1 MRAVGIIAN
10 PVSARDIRRIVSH
23 AGNLPINDRA
33 NIVLRLLTGLAAAD
47 VTDVVVMPENGGI
60 RTQLMRTIERERRM
74 GTVRLPAVTYL
85 DMPVTSTFVDSAVAA
100 RRMDDMGVGA
110 IVVLGGDG
118 THRVVASSCGQTPI
132 AGVSTGTNN
141 AFPEFRE
148 PTITGLAVG
157 LAVSGRVPADI
168 ALALNKRLVVTV
180 NGRHE
185 IALVDAAVVAERYVG
200 ARAIWKTE
208 SFRDLFATFGEA
220 DGIGMSS
227 LVGLTGPL
235 DRTTPEGRRIRLAPA
250 GTARRTLAFPV
261 APGLIGKVGVL
272 SVETMT
278 PGVPCRP
285 SVAAGSIAL
294 DGEREL
300 TFGES
305 DDVSIHL
312 ETDAFR
318 TVSVSVCMAFAARHG
333 LMVHQSS
340 SPCHEGEPR

>member
-23 AGNLPINDRA
+23 AGNLAINDRA

-47 VTDVVVMPENGGI
+47 VTDVIVMPENGGI

-74 GTVRLPAVTYL
+74 GTLHLPAVTYL
-85 DMPVTSTFVDSAVAA
+85 DMPVTSTFADSAAAA
-100 RRMDDMGVGA
+100 RRMDEMGVGA

-118 THRVVASSCGQTPI
+118 THRIVASSCGRTPI

-157 LAVSGRVPADI
+157 LATSGRVPDDI

-180 NGRHE
+180 NGRRE

-200 ARAIWKTE
+200 ARAIWRPE
-208 SFRDLFATFGEA
+208 SFRDLFVTFGEA

-227 LVGLTGPL
+227 LVGLIDPL

-250 GTARRTLAFPV
+250 GTAPRALAFPV
-261 APGLIGKVGVL
+261 APGLMGKVGIL
-272 SVETMT
+272 SVETMA
-278 PGVPCRP
+278 PDVACRP
-285 SVAAGSIAL
+285 SVTSGSIAL

-300 TFGES
+300 TFGEA
-305 DDVSIHL
+305 DDVSIRL
-312 ETDAFR
+312 EIDAFR
-318 TVSVSVCMAFAARHG
+318 TVRVSHCMAFAARHG
-333 LMVHQSS
+333 LLVHQSR

>member
-1 MRAVGIIAN
+1 MRAIGIIAN

-33 NIVLRLLTGLAAAD
+33 NIVLRLLTGLAAAA

-74 GTVRLPAVTYL
+74 GILRLPAVTYL
-85 DMPVTSTFVDSAVAA
+85 DMPVTSTFADSAAAA

-118 THRVVASSCGQTPI
+118 THRVVASSCGQIPI

-157 LAVSGRVPADI
+157 LAASGRVPADI

-185 IALVDAAVVAERYVG
+185 IALVDVAVVAERYVG

-208 SFRDLFATFGEA
+208 SFRDLFVTFGEA

-227 LVGLTGPL
+227 LVGLTDPL

-250 GTARRTLAFPV
+250 GAAPRTLAFPV
-261 APGLIGKVGVL
+261 APGLMGKVGIL
-272 SVETMT
+272 SVETMA
-278 PGVPCRP
+278 PDIACRP
-285 SVAAGSIAL
+285 SVNSGSIAL

-300 TFGES
+300 TFGKA
-305 DDVSIHL
+305 DDVSIRL
-312 ETDAFR
+312 EIDAFR
-318 TVSVSVCMAFAARHG
+318 TVRVSHCMAFAARHG
-333 LMVHQSS
+333 LLVHQSC
-340 SPCHEGEPR
+340 SPCHEGESR